1 MVLDDVS
8 LSLLQKTKLTEK
20 QSRVYLATLQ
30 LGKAVVSEIAHLAE
44 IKRPITYV
52 ILEELIADG
61 YVTAVPDSKKQMYTA
76 VDPNALAT
84 ELERTAHD
92 FHDMLPYLRAQQRKA
107 GKPYVTYYSGVEG
120 ARRAFSQIRRPKE
133 ARYAL
138 SIQKAVQKVPQE
150 VERWKKTYLS
160 GKARP
165 GGKHLL
171 TDTHEDRIYGE
182 VIGRAEQ
189 VVRYVTP
196 GKELAMDLAL
206 VDNVVYLTAFDQEIH
221 VTVIESPELYRS
233 LCLMYDLAWEAAK
246 EE

>member
-1 MVLDDVS
+1 MILDDVS
-8 LSLLQKTKLTEK
+8 LTLLQKTKLNEK
-20 QSRVYLATLQ
+20 QARVYLATLQ
-30 LGKAVVSEIAHLAE
+30 LGKAVVSEIAALADL
-44 IKRPITYV
+44 KRPLTYV
-52 ILEELIADG
+52 ILDELIAGG
-61 YVTAVPDSKKQMYTA
+61 YVSMVPDTKKQMYTA
-76 VDPNALAT
+76 LDPNALAT

-107 GKPYVTYYSGVEG
+107 GKPYVTYYSGVEA

-138 SIQKAVQKVPQE
+138 SIQKAVEKVPQE
-150 VERWKKTYLS
+150 VERWKKTYLD

-182 VIGRAEQ
+182 AIGQSEQ
-189 VVRYVTP
+189 IVRYVTP

-206 VDNVVYLTAFDQEIH
+206 VDNWVFLTAFDKEIH

-233 LCLMYDLAWEAAK
+233 LCLMYDLAWEAA
-246 EE
+246 E